1 MNGGISQTCE
11 TIVEGVPYSTGLNA
25 GCQTMAGIDIIN
37 KLSEHYG
44 FYAPIFVDN
53 SESVTRILPSKS
65 QTIKLIVSF
74 EDKKL
79 RIEKEVV

>member
-1 MNGGISQTCE
+1 MYKRQCE
-11 TIVEGVPYSTGLNA
+11 TIVEGVPYSTGLNSGA
-25 GCQTMAGIDIIN
+25 KMNVGIDIIN

-53 SESVTRILPSKS
+53 SESVTRILPSES
-65 QTIKLIVSF
+65 QMIKLIVSF

-79 RIEKEVV
+79 RIEKEVK